1 MPPTMGLSA
10 RHWRSFIK
18 HLSSRTGTLL
28 PVNSC
33 TCFILSYQIS
43 HELYRCLAHILNL
56 GIVAVMDKVTSIAA
70 VETTQ
75 GIWEYDPNDESNR
88 VLGGN
93 LDVIA
98 AIRTLA
104 VKIQASGQRIQYF
117 HQLQLECEIK
127 RPLSI
132 TLHGNTRW
140 GTAYG
145 MIDRALQLK
154 TVRHIPY
161 THSYAHFFTPSQLTA
176 SSPQQTS
183 VLATSLLSGPAAR
196 Q

>member
-1 MPPTMGLSA
+1 M
-10 RHWRSFIK
+10 
-18 HLSSRTGTLL
+18 LL

-33 TCFILSYQIS
+33 TCFILSYRMS
-43 HELYRCLAHILNL
+43 HKLYRCLAHILNL
-56 GIVAVMDKVTSIAA
+56 RIVAVIDKVTSIAA

-75 GIWEYDPNDESNR
+75 GIWEYNPNDESNR

-98 AIRTLA
+98 AICTLT
-104 VKIQASGQRIQYF
+104 VKIQASGQQIQYF
-117 HQLQLECEIK
+117 HQLQPECEIK
-127 RPLSI
+127 HLLSI
-132 TLHGNTRW
+132 MLHGNTRW

-145 MIDRALQLK
+145 MIDRTLQLK
-154 TVRHIPY
+154 TVHYIPY
-161 THSYAHFFTPSQLTA
+161 THSYAHFLTPSQLIT